1 MVGGIVC
8 PIDYKQTIIFYS
20 QTNLIIRLMIKLK
33 NKTIYSLFAA
43 SAIFAA
49 CTSDNDGV
57 TTPVVSGEAATM
69 EISIATV
76 PGLSRASSGT
86 EDGSALESLV
96 SSFEVYLF
104 NAADG
109 SVQDYKLVADGT
121 KKAILSGVS
130 GGSYTVSVVTNSVT
144 PIGSVSQSVLYSKLG
159 QHEFLA
165 NSAYNATSLPATG
178 PEMSGEATVLNAV
191 EGTNPVTVNVKRL
204 VSKFNAPTF
213 VATALS
219 SQASNEELAAILGD
233 GATVSNTSFTFN
245 GYALVNGLNK
255 SDLFS
260 QSTWS
265 NSGKSYLNSTFTNGL
280 YTHNY
285 SGNAN
290 GSWFIHDNTPVYV
303 YENRPTEVL
312 GTTGT
317 AIGYEPESVYAFI
330 IEGTIYSSATT
341 QSATRY
347 WRVNLVKSTGTN
359 TGNTTIDDYKVY
371 RNGLYKVTINNINT
385 VGYETPE
392 EAEKQE
398 ELVPVDGAVNV
409 EVTVEVSPWDVYES
423 NTDM

>member
-1 MVGGIVC
+1 
-8 PIDYKQTIIFYS
+8 
-20 QTNLIIRLMIKLK
+20 MIKLK
-33 NKTIYSLFAA
+33 NKAIYSLFAA

-49 CTSDNDGV
+49 CTSDKDDV
-57 TTPVVSGEAATM
+57 TTSVISGEAATM
-69 EISIATV
+69 EISIATAS
-76 PGLSRASSGT
+76 GLSRAISGT
-86 EDGSALESLV
+86 EDGSDLESLV

-104 NAADG
+104 NTDG
-109 SVQDYKLVADGT
+109 SVQDYKLVDDGT
-121 KKAILSGVS
+121 KKATLSGVS
-130 GGSYTVSVVTNSVT
+130 GGSYTVAVVTNSVSA
-144 PIGSVSQSVLYSKLG
+144 IGSVSQSALYGRLG
-159 QHEFLA
+159 QHEFFA
-165 NSAYNATSLPATG
+165 NSTYNATSLPSTG
-178 PEMSGEATVLNAV
+178 PEMSGEATLLSAV
-191 EGTNPVTVNVKRL
+191 EGTNPVTVSVKRL
-204 VSKFNAPTF
+204 VSKFNAPY
-213 VATALS
+213 VATTVLNPLAGDD
-219 SQASNEELAAILGD
+219 AVAAILGD
-233 GATVSNTSFTFN
+233 GATVSNTAFTFN

-265 NSGKSYLNSTFTNGL
+265 NSGKDYLNSTFFDGA

-285 SGNAN
+285 SGNGN
-290 GSWFIHDNTPVYV
+290 GTWFINDNTPVYV

-312 GTTGT
+312 GTTGI

-330 IEGTIYSSATT
+330 IEGTIHSSVTG

-347 WRVNLVKSTGTN
+347 WRVNLVKSTGT
-359 TGNTTIDDYKVY
+359 TADNTTVDDYKVY

-392 EAEKQE
+392 EAENQE